1 MKKTLSS
8 FFVSCFLCALAAPQT
23 QSAGLY
29 SANGLRTAEEG
40 FAAEE
45 FRRGVQA
52 YYRNS
57 YSDAVNQFEKA
68 LSYMPSDNLILDWL
82 GKAYYHSGLEGT
94 ALSKWK
100 AASESGYGGLL
111 LQNKIEIVGE
121 RRVRPERY
129 DYNSRFTEAGVFHG
143 TVNGVQLF
151 KSPVSVLPNPD
162 GTFWTLAYGS
172 NEMVLMNVNGA
183 AINRITG
190 PLNGGR
196 YDTTP

>member
-1 MKKTLSS
+1 
-8 FFVSCFLCALAAPQT
+8 
-23 QSAGLY
+23 
-29 SANGLRTAEEG
+29 
-40 FAAEE
+40 
-45 FRRGVQA
+45 
-52 YYRNS
+52 
-57 YSDAVNQFEKA
+57 
-68 LSYMPSDNLILDWL
+68 MPSDNLILDWL

-143 TVNGVQLF
+143 TVNDIQLF

-190 PLNGGR
+190 PLNGFDRPVDMIRLRDGGILVSESAGNR
-196 YDTTP
+196 LALFSSAGKFLDD